1 MISGPVTYP
10 GYEYLTM
17 TAWVERIE
25 PERLFSFR
33 WHPAAIDPKVDY
45 SKEATTTVEF
55 RLEDAPEGTLLTVTE
70 SGFQSLPAARR
81 ARPTSRTA
89 GAGRSSC
96 GTSSGMSP
104 SIRHRAA
111 EPSALFAALGDRTR
125 LALVRRLA
133 TEGALSVTAL
143 TEGTRISRQAVTK
156 HLDVLARA
164 GLVQSERQGRERLWV
179 LAPGQIAE
187 ARRALEQISR
197 QWDQAL
203 DRLRTLV
210 ER

>member
-1 MISGPVTYP
+1 
-10 GYEYLTM
+10 
-17 TAWVERIE
+17 
-25 PERLFSFR
+25 
-33 WHPAAIDPKVDY
+33 
-45 SKEATTTVEF
+45 
-55 RLEDAPEGTLLTVTE
+55 
-70 SGFQSLPAARR
+70 
-81 ARPTSRTA
+81 
-89 GAGRSSC
+89 
-96 GTSSGMSP
+96 MSP

-125 LALVRRLA
+125 LALVWRLA

-164 GLVQSERQGRERLWV
+164 GLVQSERQGRERLWA

-203 DRLRTLV
+203 DRLRKLV

>member
-1 MISGPVTYP
+1 M
-10 GYEYLTM
+10 
-17 TAWVERIE
+17 
-25 PERLFSFR
+25 
-33 WHPAAIDPKVDY
+33 
-45 SKEATTTVEF
+45 
-55 RLEDAPEGTLLTVTE
+55 
-70 SGFQSLPAARR
+70 
-81 ARPTSRTA
+81 
-89 GAGRSSC
+89 
-96 GTSSGMSP
+96 
-104 SIRHRAA
+104 
-111 EPSALFAALGDRTR
+111 
-125 LALVRRLA
+125 
-133 TEGALSVTAL
+133 TAL

-164 GLVQSERQGRERLWV
+164 GLVQSERQGRERLWA